1 MIRLSGLFKVAAVL
15 MFDFLVVDTLFHNAQ
30 AAAAVTGVIALYIWL
45 GEYFTL
51 FREGAVRS
59 DKLPQYERARLEH
72 AKSQLIKDVKRTSS
86 ADISGLKVYLIPGD
100 SDMQATAY
108 GFNCIS
114 VSKGTFDNTDPMT
127 LNAVLGHEISHTLH
141 LDAEFSRA
149 VFATILL
156 ACGTISVM
164 SFVFMVI
171 IFLVFFVCSLFRSW
185 LGVMAFK
192 GTTKVVGG
200 MFQLFQKGLVVIYRT
215 VAGCVNRAAEFRCDR
230 YAAQLGYGV
239 QLAHFLSY
247 AVADDPRQMTITEVL
262 YRSHPS
268 TAKRVARLESFLRD
282 ETRPV
287 IRQKGG
293 HK

>member
-1 MIRLSGLFKVAAVL
+1 
-15 MFDFLVVDTLFHNAQ
+15 
-30 AAAAVTGVIALYIWL
+30 
-45 GEYFTL
+45 
-51 FREGAVRS
+51 
-59 DKLPQYERARLEH
+59 
-72 AKSQLIKDVKRTSS
+72 
-86 ADISGLKVYLIPGD
+86 
-100 SDMQATAY
+100 MQATAY

-171 IFLVFFVCSLFRSW
+171 IFLIFFVCSLFRSW

-247 AVADDPRQMTITEVL
+247 AVADDPAPDDD
-262 YRSHPS
+262 YRGSLSFTSIYRKACGAPGI
-268 TAKRVARLESFLRD
+268 FLRD
-282 ETRPV
+282 ETRSCDQ
-287 IRQKGG
+287 IEGRNTMIQQ
-293 HK
+293 

>member
-59 DKLPQYERARLEH
+59 DKLPQYERTRLEH

-156 ACGTISVM
+156 ACGAISVM

-171 IFLVFFVCSLFRSW
+171 IFLIFFVCSLFVHGS
-185 LGVMAFK
+185 V
-192 GTTKVVGG
+192 
-200 MFQLFQKGLVVIYRT
+200 
-215 VAGCVNRAAEFRCDR
+215 
-230 YAAQLGYGV
+230 
-239 QLAHFLSY
+239 
-247 AVADDPRQMTITEVL
+247 
-262 YRSHPS
+262 
-268 TAKRVARLESFLRD
+268 
-282 ETRPV
+282 
-287 IRQKGG
+287 
-293 HK
+293 

>member
-1 MIRLSGLFKVAAVL
+1 
-15 MFDFLVVDTLFHNAQ
+15 
-30 AAAAVTGVIALYIWL
+30 
-45 GEYFTL
+45 
-51 FREGAVRS
+51 
-59 DKLPQYERARLEH
+59 
-72 AKSQLIKDVKRTSS
+72 
-86 ADISGLKVYLIPGD
+86 
-100 SDMQATAY
+100 
-108 GFNCIS
+108 
-114 VSKGTFDNTDPMT
+114 
-127 LNAVLGHEISHTLH
+127 
-141 LDAEFSRA
+141 
-149 VFATILL
+149 
-156 ACGTISVM
+156 
-164 SFVFMVI
+164 
-171 IFLVFFVCSLFRSW
+171 
-185 LGVMAFK
+185 MAFK

-287 IRQKGG
+287 IR
-293 HK
+293 

>member
-1 MIRLSGLFKVAAVL
+1 M
-15 MFDFLVVDTLFHNAQ
+15 
-30 AAAAVTGVIALYIWL
+30 
-45 GEYFTL
+45 
-51 FREGAVRS
+51 FREGAVRA
-59 DKLPQYERARLEH
+59 DRLPQYEQARLEH
-72 AKSQLIKDVKRTSS
+72 AKSQLTKDVKRTSS
-86 ADISGLKVYLIPGD
+86 ADISNLKVYLIPGD

-108 GFNCIS
+108 GSNCIS
-114 VSKGTFDNTDPMT
+114 VSRGTFDNTDPMT

-156 ACGTISVM
+156 ACGAISVM

-171 IFLVFFVCSLFRSW
+171 IFLIFFVCSLFRSW

-200 MFQLFQKGLVVIYRT
+200 IFQLFQKGLVVIYQM
-215 VAGCVNRAAEFRCDR
+215 VAGCVSRAAEFRCDR

-247 AVADDPRQMTITEVL
+247 AAPDDPRQMTLTEAL

-268 TAKRVARLESFLRD
+268 SAKRVARLEAFLRE

-287 IRQKGG
+287 IR
-293 HK
+293 

>member
-1 MIRLSGLFKVAAVL
+1 MIRLSGLCKVAAIL
-15 MFDFLVVDTLFHNAQ
+15 MFDFLAIYTLFHNPQ
-30 AAAAVTGVIALYIWL
+30 AAAAVTGVIALYVWL
-45 GEYFTL
+45 GGHFTL
-51 FREGAVRS
+51 FREGAVRA
-59 DKLPQYERARLEH
+59 DRLPQYERARLEH
-72 AKSQLIKDVKRTSS
+72 AKLQLTKDVKRTSS
-86 ADISGLKVYLIPGD
+86 ADISNLKVYLIPGD

-108 GFNCIS
+108 GSNCIS
-114 VSKGTFDNTDPMT
+114 VSRGTFDNTDSMT

-156 ACGTISVM
+156 TCGAISVM

-171 IFLVFFVCSLFRSW
+171 IFLIFFVCSLFRSW

-200 MFQLFQKGLVVIYRT
+200 MFQLFQKVLVVIYRA
-215 VAGCVNRAAEFRCDR
+215 VAGCVSRAAEFRCDR

-247 AVADDPRQMTITEVL
+247 AAPDDPRQMTLTEAL

-268 TAKRVARLESFLRD
+268 SAKRVARLEAFLRD

-287 IRQKGG
+287 IR
-293 HK
+293 